1 MQRNSN
7 TKFFQTPHYKFIE
20 ASHKNCR
27 RVFSVPQ
34 EHKSCNSAKKKKKKS
49 INLVKAFFSNFFF
62 QNYVLPTRLCSVKM
76 SLNQR
81 IPNAQ
86 KLLSTAAT
94 VAATAMLVKSIA
106 YDYIPNDIQR
116 YLSSHLHNLS
126 RLFSSRFTIVIE
138 EFQGL

>member
-1 MQRNSN
+1 M
-7 TKFFQTPHYKFIE
+7 
-20 ASHKNCR
+20 
-27 RVFSVPQ
+27 
-34 EHKSCNSAKKKKKKS
+34 
-49 INLVKAFFSNFFF
+49 
-62 QNYVLPTRLCSVKM
+62 PTRLCPLKM

-81 IPNAQ
+81 IPNVQ

-106 YDYIPNDIQR
+106 YDYIPNDIHR

-138 EFQGL
+138 EFQGLSKNQMFDAAEVYLGTILAPQFKELEWAKTRMKKV

>member
-1 MQRNSN
+1 M
-7 TKFFQTPHYKFIE
+7 
-20 ASHKNCR
+20 
-27 RVFSVPQ
+27 
-34 EHKSCNSAKKKKKKS
+34 
-49 INLVKAFFSNFFF
+49 
-62 QNYVLPTRLCSVKM
+62 PTRLCSVKM

-106 YDYIPNDIQR
+106 YDYIPNDIHR

-138 EFQGL
+138 EFQGLSKNQMFDAAEVYLGTKTSSSVQRVRVGKDENEKSLVVTLDRNEEIVDVFENIQMNWSLVCTC